1 MLSVLYLI
9 NFKFNSIILKFF
21 KRYKSENPSK
31 DFRKA
36 VGALSVYFD
45 ERAMVL
51 SVIVIEKLFWIEI
64 LFKC

>member
-9 NFKFNSIILKFF
+9 NFNLIILILKFINS
-21 KRYKSENPSK
+21 YKSENPSK

-51 SVIVIEKLFWIEI
+51 SVIVIEKLF
-64 LFKC
+64 